1 MCPSCMCVCVS
12 YTGDMVTM
20 VTLDCAAMPEVDY
33 TVIEVLLLFLLLL
46 ILYCCV
52 GYKKWLY

>member
-1 MCPSCMCVCVS
+1 MSIVCVS

-46 ILYCCV
+46 ILYGCI